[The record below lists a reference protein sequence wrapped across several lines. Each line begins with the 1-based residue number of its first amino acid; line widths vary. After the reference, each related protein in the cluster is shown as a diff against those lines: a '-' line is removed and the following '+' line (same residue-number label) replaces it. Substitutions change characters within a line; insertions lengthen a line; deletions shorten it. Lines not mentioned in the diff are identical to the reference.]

1 MEILKKLSNFFT
13 LEPNADAAIKQW
25 LQTEYKKDWHGA
37 YVQFKMDGNGKKP
50 LKTKITNFYK
60 LHMNIIGVK
69 WALG

>member
-37 YVQFKMDGNGKKP
+37 YIQFKMDGTLPNHIR
-50 LKTKITNFYK
+50 KT
-60 LHMNIIGVK
+60 L
-69 WALG
+69 

>member
-37 YVQFKMDGNGKKP
+37 YIQFKRDASRN
-50 LKTKITNFYK
+50 
-60 LHMNIIGVK
+60 V
-69 WALG
+69 